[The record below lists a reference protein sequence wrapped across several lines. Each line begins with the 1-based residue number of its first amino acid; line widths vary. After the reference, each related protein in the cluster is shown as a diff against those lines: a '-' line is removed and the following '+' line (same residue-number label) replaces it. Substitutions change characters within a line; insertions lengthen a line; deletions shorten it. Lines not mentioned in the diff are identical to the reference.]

1 MGFSDIAKSSVG
13 PEGTSMQLLILVRG
27 FNSHT
32 GAFRDNN
39 VPGLLVR
46 AVRVRRSPGLTQ
58 GFRGLTAWTT
68 LTPTC
73 SGAMLVPIV
82 LFTMDW
88 ILLCALFPFV
98 NMQLTPGPVEGGCA
112 SSRFHWRSNHF

>member
-1 MGFSDIAKSSVG
+1 
-13 PEGTSMQLLILVRG
+13 MQLLILVRG

-68 LTPTC
+68 LTATC
-73 SGAMLVPIV
+73 SGAMLVPNCIIHNG
-82 LFTMDW
+82 LDIIMRAFS
-88 ILLCALFPFV
+88 LC
-98 NMQLTPGPVEGGCA
+98 
-112 SSRFHWRSNHF
+112 